1 MKMGIAGTLE
11 SNDVMITV
19 KDSDALIISVKSIVD
34 DFFHDAI
41 VKVIE
46 DTLKELNIQKIEV
59 ICEDKGA
66 LDYTIKARLVTAI
79 RRMEKC
85 L

>member
-11 SNDVMITV
+11 SNDTMITV
-19 KDSDALIISVKSIVD
+19 KESDSLIIKVKSIVD
-34 DFFHDAI
+34 EFFHDSI
-41 VKVIE
+41 VKTIE
-46 DTLKELNIQKIEV
+46 DTLKELNISKIKV

-66 LDYTIKARLVTAI
+66 LDYTIKARLITAI
-79 RRMEKC
+79 QRMEKS

>member
-11 SNDVMITV
+11 SNDAMITV
-19 KDSDALIISVKSIVD
+19 KDSDTLIISVKSIVD

-79 RRMEKC
+79 QRMEKC

>member
-11 SNDVMITV
+11 SNDAMITV